1 MIYPFTTLEELE
13 TMIEGTR
20 NLINP
25 KAQYRD
31 LMILD
36 NVQSMD
42 DVLNIVRA
50 LNVIVKKYALH
61 GVTPESVIYPCQV
74 TGTIKH
80 MINLKVA
87 R

>member
-13 TMIEGTR
+13 SMIEDTR
-20 NLINP
+20 RLINP
-25 KAQYRD
+25 LLHSRD
-31 LMILD
+31 LMVAD

-42 DVLNIVRA
+42 DVLAITRA

-74 TGTIKH
+74 TGLFKH
-80 MINLKVA
+80 MVNLKVA